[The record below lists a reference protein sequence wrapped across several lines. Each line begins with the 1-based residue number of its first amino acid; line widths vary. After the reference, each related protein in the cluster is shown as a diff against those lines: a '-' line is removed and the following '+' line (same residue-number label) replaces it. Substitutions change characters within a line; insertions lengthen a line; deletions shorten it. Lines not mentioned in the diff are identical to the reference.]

1 MIQEVADDNTGCD
14 LNTKGFHRTI
24 SPTTRECREEGGC
37 GGPQEGFD
45 SSQLITLKLIWGLK
59 TEALLMVSGRLNLP
73 HPEWDEDPNLVP
85 NTNTQLLFYLEF
97 LHEGGGG

>member
-24 SPTTRECREEGGC
+24 SPTTRECREEGGV
-37 GGPQEGFD
+37 GPQEGFD
-45 SSQLITLKLIWGLK
+45 SSQLITLKLICGLK

-73 HPEWDEDPNLVP
+73 HRELNEDSNFVE
-85 NTNTQLLFYLEF
+85 NTNAQLLLCCHGYNFICNF
-97 LHEGGGG
+97 